1 MRLSKH
7 FGWCAR
13 WAKFDGTKLPFRREH
28 TGTQNSDL
36 KPRRKEQRTQ
46 SKMQSKEIPKEL

>member
-1 MRLSKH
+1 LGGVR
-7 FGWCAR
+7 GA